1 MAAVVNA
8 ELDALEPGCVTA
20 VVGGSVCARTHP
32 AGVLT
37 AMA

>member
-1 MAAVVNA
+1 MAAVINA

-32 AGVLT
+32 AGALT
-37 AMA
+37 TMA